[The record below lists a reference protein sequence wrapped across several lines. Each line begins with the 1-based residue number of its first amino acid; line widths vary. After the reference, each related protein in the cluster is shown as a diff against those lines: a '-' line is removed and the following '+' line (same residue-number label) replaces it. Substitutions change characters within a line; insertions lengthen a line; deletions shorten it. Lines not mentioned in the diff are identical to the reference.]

1 MQIIFKNYMNTLN
14 LLLQNMVGVI
24 RQAPERAL
32 FFAVLTFF
40 FLFLTQGVVQLILL
54 SRTKKRRLTAPT
66 GDFQQQLEFALQQE
80 ETLSQENINHKNLLA
95 EQKQLISQQSQDLVG
110 HAKEITALQTIIDKM
125 RQDVTIL
132 TERHGE
138 HAGALKSQ
146 SDALASQVTSL
157 QSQSGALQSQTTALQ
172 RTGHSLERC
181 LQRVGIVRYNS
192 LPEMAG
198 NQSFSVV
205 LLDETRTG
213 MVFTSLQLRQ
223 DLRLYAKFVYNGR
236 SEQPLSEEEKQAI
249 AESISLQNN
258 A

>member
-1 MQIIFKNYMNTLN
+1 MNTLN
-14 LLLQNMVGVI
+14 AFLQHLVGEI

-32 FFAVLTFF
+32 FFALTAVFL
-40 FLFLTQGVVQLILL
+40 LFLTQGIVQLILL
-54 SRTKKRRLTAPT
+54 ARTKKRRLTAPT

-80 ETLSQENINHKNLLA
+80 ETLSQENANHKNLLA
-95 EQKQLISQQSQDLVG
+95 EQKQIIAQQTQDLAG
-110 HAKEITALQTIIDKM
+110 HAKEITALQTILEQA
-125 RQDVTIL
+125 RQNIAIL
-132 TERHGE
+132 NERHTE
-138 HAGALKSQ
+138 HAGALKGQ
-146 SDALASQVTSL
+146 SEALASQVTSL
-157 QSQSGALQSQTTALQ
+157 QSQSGALQSQSAALQ
-172 RTGHSLERC
+172 RSGQNIDRC

-198 NQSFSVV
+198 NQSFSVA

-213 MVFTSLQLRQ
+213 MVFSSLQLRQ

>member
-1 MQIIFKNYMNTLN
+1 MDTLN
-14 LLLQNMVGVI
+14 LLLQNLVGAI

-32 FFAVLTFF
+32 FFAVLALLL
-40 FLFLTQGVVQLILL
+40 LFSSQGIVQLILFA
-54 SRTKKRRLTAPT
+54 RTKKRRLTAPT

-80 ETLSQENINHKNLLA
+80 EQLSQENTNHKNLLA

-110 HAKEITALQTIIDKM
+110 QAKEITALQSIIETM
-125 RQDVTIL
+125 RQEIGVLQEQSSQYGSTV
-132 TERHGE
+132 
-138 HAGALKSQ
+138 KSQ
-146 SDALASQVTSL
+146 SEILQTQMTTL
-157 QSQSGALQSQTTALQ
+157 QSQAGALQSQSAAIQ
-172 RTGHSLERC
+172 KGGQSLERC

-236 SEQPLSEEEKQAI
+236 SEQPLSDEEKQAI

>member
-1 MQIIFKNYMNTLN
+1 MNTLN
-14 LLLQNMVGVI
+14 AFLQHLVGDI

-32 FFAVLTFF
+32 FFALISFF
-40 FLFLTQGVVQLILL
+40 LLFLTQGIVQLILL
-54 SRTKKRRLTAPT
+54 ARTKKRRLTAPT

-80 ETLSQENINHKNLLA
+80 EMLSRENNNHKELLV
-95 EQKQLISQQSQDLVG
+95 EQKQLITQQSQDLVG
-110 HAKEITALQTIIDKM
+110 QAKEITALQSIIDKM
-125 RQDVTIL
+125 RQDIAIL

-138 HAGALKSQ
+138 HAGALKSH

-157 QSQSGALQSQTTALQ
+157 QSQSGTLQSQTTALQ
-172 RTGHSLERC
+172 RTGQSLERC
-181 LQRVGIVRYNS
+181 LQRVGIIRYNS

-198 NQSFSVV
+198 NQSFSVA

-258 A
+258 T